1 VANTP
6 TLNTTGPV
14 VRAHAKLR
22 YSTVTPMKARR
33 VVDLVRGLPADE
45 ALSVL
50 RFTPQSASE
59 PVYKVLESAIA
70 NARYAAGIRNER
82 LEVEDLVVSAAY
94 VDEGP
99 TMKRFRPR
107 AQCRAYRIRKRT
119 SHITIEVESWSAE
132 IETLATKR
140 SVPKRVKAP
149 IVVATTPR
157 VRAVQEP
164 APVAE
169 TKPAKKTAAKKT
181 AAAVEAAAD
190 VETPEIEDVESADA
204 LESAAAKPAK
214 KTAAK
219 KTATAHDHDHD
230 HDGHDHDHDHDAHG
244 HDHDG
249 HDHEPK
255 PAKKTAAKTTAAAPE
270 AAAKPAKKAAAKKAA
285 PAKAS
290 DASDADSASDDEEG
304 GTR

>member
-1 VANTP
+1 MANAS
-6 TLNTTGPV
+6 TLNTTGPI

-107 AQCRAYRIRKRT
+107 AQGRAYRIRKRT

-132 IETLATKR
+132 LETQANKR
-140 SVPKRVKAP
+140 SVPKRVRTP

-157 VRAVQEP
+157 VRAVQEK
-164 APVAE
+164 APELEA
-169 TKPAKKTAAKKT
+169 KPAKKSAAKKT
-181 AAAVEAAAD
+181 AKAAVEAAD
-190 VETPEIEDVESADA
+190 VETTELAPTEVETVEVA
-204 LESAAAKPAK
+204 E
-214 KTAAK
+214 
-219 KTATAHDHDHD
+219 
-230 HDGHDHDHDHDAHG
+230 
-244 HDHDG
+244 
-249 HDHEPK
+249 
-255 PAKKTAAKTTAAAPE
+255 
-270 AAAKPAKKAAAKKAA
+270 AKPAKKAAAKKTAAHDHDDHEGHDHEGHDHADHDHAAHDDVKPAKKVAAKKTA
-285 PAKAS
+285 PAKKTAEAP
-290 DASDADSASDDEEG
+290 DAKARKDDGKE

>member
-1 VANTP
+1 MASPV
-6 TLNTTGPV
+6 TLNTTGPI

-45 ALSVL
+45 ALSIL

-70 NARYAAGIRNER
+70 NARYAAGLRQER
-82 LEVEDLVVSAAY
+82 VDVEDLVVSAAY

-107 AQCRAYRIRKRT
+107 AQGRAYRIRKRT

-140 SVPKRVKAP
+140 SVPKRVKTPVVRVAP
-149 IVVATTPR
+149 TPR
-157 VRAVQEP
+157 VRAVQQL

-169 TKPAKKTAAKKT
+169 TKPAKKTAEQKATSAAAKKT
-181 AAAVEAAAD
+181 AAVVEAAD
-190 VETPEIEDVESADA
+190 VETPEIEDVESTEAI
-204 LESAAAKPAK
+204 EGAAAKPAK
-214 KTAAK
+214 KVAAK
-219 KTATAHDHDHD
+219 KTAAAHDHDHD
-230 HDGHDHDHDHDAHG
+230 HDDHDHDG
-244 HDHDG
+244 
-249 HDHEPK
+249 
-255 PAKKTAAKTTAAAPE
+255 PE
-270 AAAKPAKKAAAKKAA
+270 AAAKPGKKVAAKKTTEPEATSVAAEAQPAKTVVPAKKTAAKKAA

-290 DASDADSASDDEEG
+290 DDGEEG
-304 GTR
+304 TR